1 MVHTRR
7 SGDLDWIE
15 YRPNAKSLLT
25 DPFEVS
31 GPIAL
36 VTHVGWQ
43 SVIAY
48 DGQTK
53 IMPKWL
59 KILVNV

>member
-15 YRPNAKSLLT
+15 YRPELGRGLSI
-25 DPFEVS
+25 
-31 GPIAL
+31 PIAL